1 MNLRTK
7 QTIIKLDFN
16 TLSMT
21 TFKDLFN
28 DHKKLIVPSYQRAY
42 SWEKEQAEQFL
53 SDLKDTQSTY
63 YFGHFILEE
72 NGDVNEII
80 DGQQRITT
88 SVLFLIACQKILK
101 TNVYN
106 SMINGF
112 ETCNYDQPNY
122 VKLVTNH
129 HFQLPENA
137 NLSLNNIKTTL
148 NYFENELN
156 SKDVDVRKLVDKL
169 LDAEISIHKTKGK
182 GVAAQIF
189 ELHNS
194 RGLKLNVIEKVKAK
208 LMKAIYLNLS
218 KEEANSTIL
227 KIQDNFAILFEKETA
242 LKNNAF
248 KGSLSLETLLY
259 HHLRIVD
266 DGSKIDV
273 LKLDLDKNNY
283 FNLPKLKTNIEQTIL
298 SYLDEQIK
306 SKEENGPS
314 IVNYIVNLIEKFKQ
328 TVCFF
333 SDDLPK
339 IDNKNKL
346 IGDVIILEKKVSIE
360 FFILLHHLNIDLID
374 NNEFLKQW
382 EKFLFTQD
390 FHALYHGKWYKE
402 NFQKLFK
409 ELAEK
414 KGTSTDNI
422 FINEHLETY
431 LKKGFRNEFNDDL
444 QGIVKKYIEENNR
457 QIKTNAYYWH
467 RKKMFYLLYKYEVSI
482 GANQDNLREI
492 IKNSFSVE
500 HILPVEWS
508 KEWLKVE
515 NFEEMKVKVNEHKNG
530 IGNLILITSSLNSS
544 LSNNHPAK
552 KSYTSI
558 CKGGTY
564 ENHESQKDMW
574 NDTTDWVENII
585 NARSEE
591 ILKFLNEFLEYV

>member
-1 MNLRTK
+1 
-7 QTIIKLDFN
+7 
-16 TLSMT
+16 MT
-21 TFKDLFN
+21 TFKNLFN

-53 SDLKDTQSTY
+53 SDLKDSQSTY
-63 YFGHFILEE
+63 YFGHYILEE
-72 NGDVNEII
+72 NGDINEII

-88 SVLFLIACQKILK
+88 SVLFLIICQIILK
-101 TNVYN
+101 TNEYN
-106 SMINGF
+106 SIINGF
-112 ETCNYDQPNY
+112 ETCNYDQSNY
-122 VKLVTNH
+122 LELVNNS

-137 NLSLNNIKTTL
+137 TLSLNNIKTTL

-156 SKDVDVRKLVDKL
+156 SKNVDVRKLVDKL

-218 KEEANSTIL
+218 EEKANSTIL

-242 LKNNAF
+242 LKNNTF

-273 LKLDLDKNNY
+273 SKINKNN
-283 FNLPKLKTNIEQTIL
+283 FNLPKLNTNLEQTIL
-298 SYLDEQIK
+298 FYLDEQIK
-306 SKEENGPS
+306 SNEENGPS

-346 IGDVIILEKKVSIE
+346 IGDVIILEKKVSLE

-374 NNEFLKQW
+374 NNDFLKQW

-402 NFQKLFK
+402 NFQELFK
-409 ELAEK
+409 ELVEK
-414 KGTSTDNI
+414 IVKPTDTTLI
-422 FINEHLETY
+422 IEHLNTY
-431 LKKGFRNEFNDDL
+431 LNKGFRNEFNDDL

-492 IKNSFSVE
+492 IKNGFSVE

-508 KEWLKVE
+508 KDWLKVE

-558 CKGGTY
+558 CNGGTY
-564 ENHESQKDMW
+564 EKHESKKGIW
-574 NDTTDWVENII
+574 YEKTDWVENII

-591 ILKFLNEFLEYV
+591 ILKFLNKFLEHV

>member
-1 MNLRTK
+1 
-7 QTIIKLDFN
+7 
-16 TLSMT
+16 MT
-21 TFKDLFN
+21 TFENLFN

-42 SWEKEQAEQFL
+42 SWGKEQAEQFL

-72 NGDVNEII
+72 NSDVNEII

-88 SVLFLIACQKILK
+88 SVLFLITCQKILN
-101 TNVYN
+101 TNDYKL
-106 SMINGF
+106 MINGF
-112 ETCNYDQPNY
+112 ETCSYDHENFLEL
-122 VKLVTNH
+122 VKNH
-129 HFQLPENA
+129 HFLLPENA
-137 NLSLNNIKTTL
+137 TLSLNNLKTTL
-148 NYFENELN
+148 NFFWNELE
-156 SKDVDVRKLVDKL
+156 SIEEKDIVDLVDKL
-169 LDAEISIHKTKGK
+169 LNAEISIHKTKGK

-218 KEEANSTIL
+218 EEEANSTIL

-259 HHLRIVD
+259 HHLRIVE

-273 LKLDLDKNNY
+273 SKIKKDN
-283 FNLPKLKTNIEQTIL
+283 FNLPKLNTNLEQSIL
-298 SYLDEQIK
+298 SFLDKQIK
-306 SKEENGPS
+306 SKKENGQS
-314 IVNYIVNLIEKFKQ
+314 IVNYVVNLIEKFKQ

-339 IDNKNKL
+339 IDHKNKL

-360 FFILLHHLNIDLID
+360 FFILLHHLNIDLIE
-374 NNEFLKQW
+374 NNDFLKQW
-382 EKFLFTQD
+382 EKLLFTQD
-390 FHALYHGKWYKE
+390 FHALYQGKWYKE
-402 NFQKLFK
+402 NFEKLFK

-414 KGTSTDNI
+414 TGKSTDKT
-422 FINEHLETY
+422 FIKEHLETY
-431 LKKGFRNEFNDDL
+431 LNEGFRSEFNDDL
-444 QGIVKKYIEENNR
+444 QGVVKNYIEENNK

-467 RKKMFYLLYKYEVSI
+467 REKMFYLLYKYEVSI

-492 IKNSFSVE
+492 IKNGFSVE

-552 KSYTSI
+552 KSYSSI
-558 CKGGTY
+558 CNGGTY
-564 ENHESQKDMW
+564 ENHESQKDKW
-574 NDTTDWVENII
+574 NETTDWVENII
-585 NARSEE
+585 NARTEE

>member
-1 MNLRTK
+1 
-7 QTIIKLDFN
+7 
-16 TLSMT
+16 MT
-21 TFKDLFN
+21 TFKNLFN

-72 NGDVNEII
+72 NGDINEII

-88 SVLFLIACQKILK
+88 SVLFLITCQKNLK

-106 SMINGF
+106 SIINGF
-112 ETCNYDQPNY
+112 ETCNYDQANY
-122 VKLVTNH
+122 LELVKNS

-137 NLSLNNIKTTL
+137 TLSLNNLKTTL
-148 NYFENELN
+148 NYFENELKSN
-156 SKDVDVRKLVDKL
+156 DIDVSKMVDKL

-218 KEEANSTIL
+218 EEEANSTIL

-273 LKLDLDKNNY
+273 SKMNKNN
-283 FNLPKLKTNIEQTIL
+283 FNLPKLISNLEQTIL
-298 SYLDEQIK
+298 SYLDEKIK
-306 SKEENGPS
+306 SNEENGPS
-314 IVNYIVNLIEKFKQ
+314 IVKYIVNLIEKFKQ

-339 IDNKNKL
+339 IDNKKKL

-360 FFILLHHLNIDLID
+360 FFILLHHLNIDLIE
-374 NNEFLKQW
+374 NNDFLKQW
-382 EKFLFTQD
+382 EKLLFTQD
-390 FHALYHGKWYKE
+390 FHALYQGKWYKE
-402 NFQKLFK
+402 NFQELFK
-409 ELAEK
+409 ELAGKISE
-414 KGTSTDNI
+414 STDKT
-422 FINEHLETY
+422 FIKERLGTY
-431 LKKGFRNEFNDDL
+431 LNKGFRSEFKNDL
-444 QGIVKKYIEENNR
+444 QGIVKKYIEENNK

-492 IKNSFSVE
+492 IKTGFSVE

-552 KSYTSI
+552 KSYSSI

-564 ENHESQKDMW
+564 ENHESQKDKW

-585 NARSEE
+585 NARTEE

>member
-1 MNLRTK
+1 
-7 QTIIKLDFN
+7 
-16 TLSMT
+16 MT
-21 TFKDLFN
+21 TFENLFN
-28 DHKKLIVPSYQRAY
+28 NHKKLIVPSYQRAY

-72 NGDVNEII
+72 NGDINEII

-88 SVLFLIACQKILK
+88 SVLFLITCQKILK
-101 TNVYN
+101 TTVYN

-112 ETCNYDQPNY
+112 ETCNYDQANY
-122 VKLVTNH
+122 LELVKNS

-137 NLSLNNIKTTL
+137 TLSLNNLKTTL
-148 NYFENELN
+148 NYFENELKSN
-156 SKDVDVRKLVDKL
+156 DIDVSKMVDKL

-218 KEEANSTIL
+218 EEEANSTIL

-273 LKLDLDKNNY
+273 SKMNKNN
-283 FNLPKLKTNIEQTIL
+283 FNLPKLISNLEQTIL
-298 SYLDEQIK
+298 SYLDEKIK
-306 SKEENGPS
+306 SNEENGPS
-314 IVNYIVNLIEKFKQ
+314 IVKYIVNLIEKFKQ

-339 IDNKNKL
+339 IDNKKKL

-360 FFILLHHLNIDLID
+360 FFILLHHLNIDLIE
-374 NNEFLKQW
+374 NNDFLKQW
-382 EKFLFTQD
+382 EKLLFTQD
-390 FHALYHGKWYKE
+390 FHALYQGKWYKE
-402 NFQKLFK
+402 NFQELFK
-409 ELAEK
+409 ELAGKISE
-414 KGTSTDNI
+414 STDKT
-422 FINEHLETY
+422 FIKEHLGTY
-431 LKKGFRNEFNDDL
+431 LNKGFRSEFKNDL
-444 QGIVKKYIEENNR
+444 QGIVKKYIEENNK

-492 IKNSFSVE
+492 IKTGFSVE

-552 KSYTSI
+552 KSYSSI

-564 ENHESQKDMW
+564 ENHESQKDKW

-585 NARSEE
+585 NARTEE